1 MFKMCINWSIL
12 NIMKQ
17 PWIVVVSQNNSCGNF
32 YLRMQK
38 LPTILIPPFT
48 SLAIKPFLFFL
59 PSLIPRYSSLI
70 PNKSPFIHHTPLALI
85 DHNSTLALHHSFCI
99 FRMRPKKWPIYLRY
113 WAKLHSVC
121 NPHPWTLDIP
131 PSSMTPHHSPLTI
144 VPSSL
149 NILPSGF
156 QIVWFFAEKIHSRFS
171 RKNFAKICIIIFVKL
186 RETQRYLAN
195 IAFFAKFLH
204 AVS

>member
-1 MFKMCINWSIL
+1 
-12 NIMKQ
+12 
-17 PWIVVVSQNNSCGNF
+17 
-32 YLRMQK
+32 MQK

-70 PNKSPFIHHTPLALI
+70 PNQSPFIHHTPLALI

-99 FRMRPKKWPIYLRY
+99 FRMRPKKWPIYLRS

-156 QIVWFFAEKIHSRFS
+156 TNCVVFC
-171 RKNFAKICIIIFVKL
+171 RKNSFKIFAQKFRENL
-186 RETQRYLAN
+186 YYYFRETSRNSTLFGQYCVFREIFTCCFVATLMLNDFKCSNAR
-195 IAFFAKFLH
+195 
-204 AVS
+204 

>member
-1 MFKMCINWSIL
+1 
-12 NIMKQ
+12 
-17 PWIVVVSQNNSCGNF
+17 
-32 YLRMQK
+32 MQK

-70 PNKSPFIHHTPLALI
+70 PNQSPFIHHIPLALI

-99 FRMRPKKWPIYLRY
+99 FRMRPKKWPIYLRS

-131 PSSMTPHHSPLTI
+131 PSSMTPHHSPLTS
-144 VPSSL
+144 VPSTFFPQAFKLCGFLPKKFIQDFRSKISRKSVLLFSWNFAKL
-149 NILPSGF
+149 NVIWPIL
-156 QIVWFFAEKIHSRFS
+156 RFS
-171 RKNFAKICIIIFVKL
+171 RNFYMLFRSHPNAQWL
-186 RETQRYLAN
+186 
-195 IAFFAKFLH
+195 
-204 AVS
+204 